1 MELHSACYLFISFF
15 FRFDIS
21 PKFDF
26 SCYIVAIIFFMEPM
40 IPKEDYVTVSSA
52 IECYA
57 IVVIN
62 FISLVI

>member
-1 MELHSACYLFISFF
+1 MLFIYLF

-26 SCYIVAIIFFMEPM
+26 LCYIVTIIFFMEPM
-40 IPKEDYVTVSSA
+40 IPKEDYVTVLSA
-52 IECYA
+52 IEYYG